1 MEGQHTDIS
10 VFAQTGG
17 RNLVSEST
25 EFEVLLP
32 QGHFVHTLRRIQG
45 LRGPSDSCGLTW
57 IEIRALPVAGG
68 AGISSSKKTDKC
80 ELRKHSA

>member
-17 RNLVSEST
+17 RNFVSEST

-45 LRGPSDSCGLTW
+45 LRGPSDSCWFNLDRDT
-57 IEIRALPVAGG
+57 RSAGCRRRRHFF
-68 AGISSSKKTDKC
+68 I
-80 ELRKHSA
+80 